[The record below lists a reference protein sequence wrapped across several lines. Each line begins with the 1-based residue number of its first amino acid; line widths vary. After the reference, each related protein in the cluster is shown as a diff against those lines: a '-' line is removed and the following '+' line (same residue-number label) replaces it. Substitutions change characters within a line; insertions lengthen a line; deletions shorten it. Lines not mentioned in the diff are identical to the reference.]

1 MKYRDGYLI
10 SDDDIMQLELE
21 VIEDIA
27 YRVFKDSYL
36 TEEAKLDILDV
47 YLDCRW
53 RKKEKTFAYNEENL
67 KRVSDMNDL
76 LIRQTKEA
84 VKLSYEIFLQ
94 EMEVNKYSEKKY
106 EIEVIPHLLVPADM
120 YWTYEKP
127 YKNTYTERDER
138 IWEILTSSYNKK
150 YQWYSILPGSSGF
163 LSYQAKDLESCI
175 EEDYVWGSTLKDETP
190 EKRSWG
196 CVMNID
202 REKCKDICFC
212 WAFHNL
218 LDFVNFSMDDILK
231 IKEFKIEMEMNYE
244 PINNEKYG

>member
-10 SDDDIMQLELE
+10 SDDDVMQLELE

-36 TEEAKLDILDV
+36 TEEAKLDILEV

-67 KRVSDMNDL
+67 KRISDMNDL

-94 EMEVNKYSEKKY
+94 EMEVNKNAEKKY
-106 EIEVIPHLLVPADM
+106 EIEVIPHLRVPADM
-120 YWTYEKP
+120 YWTYGKTYED
-127 YKNTYTERDER
+127 TYTERDER
-138 IWEILTSSYNKK
+138 IWEILNSSYNKK
-150 YQWYSILPGSSGF
+150 YQWYSILPGSSEF
-163 LSYQAKDLESCI
+163 ISYHDKDLERCI
-175 EEDYVWGSTLKDETP
+175 EEDVVWGKSLRDETP
-190 EKRSWG
+190 EQRSWG

-202 REKCKDICFC
+202 REKCKGICFC

-231 IKEFKIEMEMNYE
+231 VKEFKMEIEVNYE
-244 PINNEKYG
+244 PINNENYD

>member
-47 YLDCRW
+47 YLDCRC
-53 RKKEKTFAYNEENL
+53 RKKEKTFVYNEENL
-67 KRVSDMNDL
+67 KRISDMNDL

-84 VKLSYEIFLQ
+84 VKLSYEIFQQ
-94 EMEVNKYSEKKY
+94 EMEVNNHSEKKY

-127 YKNTYTERDER
+127 YEDTYTERDER
-138 IWEILTSSYNKK
+138 IWEVLTSSYNKK
-150 YQWYSILPGSSGF
+150 YQWYSILPGSAGF
-163 LSYQAKDLESCI
+163 LSYHDKDLDRCI

-202 REKCKDICFC
+202 WEKCKDICFC
-212 WAFHNL
+212 RAFHNL

-231 IKEFKIEMEMNYE
+231 IKEFKIEMEVNYE
-244 PINNEKYG
+244 PINNEDYD

>member
-10 SDDDIMQLELE
+10 SDDDVMQLDLE

-53 RKKEKTFAYNEENL
+53 RKKEKTFVYNEENL
-67 KRVSDMNDL
+67 KRISDMNDL

-84 VKLSYEIFLQ
+84 VKLSYEIFQQ
-94 EMEVNKYSEKKY
+94 EMEVNNHSEKKY

-127 YKNTYTERDER
+127 YEDTYTERDER
-138 IWEILTSSYNKK
+138 IWEVLTSSYNKK

-163 LSYQAKDLESCI
+163 LS
-175 EEDYVWGSTLKDETP
+175 
-190 EKRSWG
+190 
-196 CVMNID
+196 
-202 REKCKDICFC
+202 
-212 WAFHNL
+212 
-218 LDFVNFSMDDILK
+218 
-231 IKEFKIEMEMNYE
+231 
-244 PINNEKYG
+244 

>member
-10 SDDDIMQLELE
+10 SDEDVMQLELK

-53 RKKEKTFAYNEENL
+53 RKKEKTFVYNEENL

-84 VKLSYEIFLQ
+84 VKLSNEIYKQ
-94 EMEVNKYSEKKY
+94 EMEVNKHSEKKY

-120 YWTYEKP
+120 YWTHEKP
-127 YKNTYTERDER
+127 YKDTYTERDER
-138 IWEILTSSYNKK
+138 IWEVLTSSYNIK
-150 YQWYSILPGSSGF
+150 YQWYSILPDSSGF
-163 LSYQAKDLESCI
+163 FSYHDKDLESCI
-175 EEDYVWGSTLKDETP
+175 EEDVLWGESLKDESH
-190 EKRSWG
+190 EQRSWG
-196 CVMNID
+196 CVMNLD

-212 WAFHNL
+212 WPFHNL
-218 LDFVNFSMDDILK
+218 LDFTNFSMDDILK
-231 IKEFKIEMEMNYE
+231 IKEFKIEMGINYE
-244 PINNEKYG
+244 H

>member
-10 SDDDIMQLELE
+10 SDDDVMQLDLE

-53 RKKEKTFAYNEENL
+53 RKKEKTFVYNEENL
-67 KRVSDMNDL
+67 KRISDMNDL

-84 VKLSYEIFLQ
+84 VKLSYEIFQQ
-94 EMEVNKYSEKKY
+94 EMEVNNHSEKKY

-127 YKNTYTERDER
+127 YEDTYTERDER
-138 IWEILTSSYNKK
+138 IWEVLTSSYNKK
-150 YQWYSILPGSSGF
+150 YQWYSILPGSAGF
-163 LSYQAKDLESCI
+163 LSYHDKDLDRCI

-231 IKEFKIEMEMNYE
+231 IKELKIEMEVNYE